1 MISACGAYGMGY
13 RFGAG
18 ETELLELGT
27 GGARHEQR
35 ALDQVLSLESL
46 AVRPGQLLTYFLWAD
61 DVGPDGQ
68 VRRSFSDI
76 YFLEVRPFEEIF
88 RENQSGA
95 GEEQAGSQGQP
106 GGPSEQLTELQK
118 EIIAA
123 TWSLQRRGTPKVPEG
138 FVDDAGVIRQSQE
151 HALEQAAALA
161 EQTNDPGVRQWVET
175 ARTEME
181 RAVRELERAGADAS
195 AGPLGPALG
204 AEQAAYEA
212 LLQLQTREFQV
223 AQGQRGQGGG
233 SQGRRMQRQLNQLQ
247 LKASEDRYETQRQA
261 APEVDQ
267 QQREQLQFL
276 SRLKELAQRQ
286 QDLNQRL
293 RELEL
298 ALQEATT
305 PEEREEVRRELRRLR
320 EQQQQMLSDVDELQ
334 QRMER
339 PGNQAETAEAR
350 RQLEEARDQ
359 LQNASEAMEQGSLS
373 QAVASGSRAS
383 RQLEE
388 LREDFRTRNASQFSE
403 AMREMRGQARDLVEQ
418 QEQLSREL
426 TALSENRRP
435 TLSDAEP
442 REDLARLAAE
452 QTAGLTN
459 LLDRVR
465 RVTEESEAA
474 EPLLSRDLYETFRQA
489 AQTDAANL
497 REVTEELLS
506 QGALTRPV
514 YDMLRF
520 PDREGPGQSLATTE
534 RLLREGHLDAARQL
548 EEKARADL
556 GQLQRGI
563 ERAAEKILG
572 DDTEALR
579 LARSELDELLE
590 QLEQEIAEGR
600 AASGLTNA
608 VASQA
613 GVGRNGA
620 EPAEAGGADE
630 PSAGQRGGGGEPGDR
645 ASTSGEPSDS
655 GGEGETEG
663 GRPAGELA
671 SAGQAGGEPGSPP
684 DQAGT
689 GGDQPGASAGNRG
702 PGARGEAVGFVRRGL
717 GDVFQSTRV
726 GVGRW
731 GWRRWRTGDRWW
743 LSRLG
748 EPVGRGGRI
757 ARLSGSEDGSCPGP
771 GSGAGGAFGVQPTWR
786 TAPLGFGGD
795 GNGLAVGRGARSTD
809 SGIGAATVTGG
820 SGADRSR
827 FGAAAIQRVGT
838 SLLREPRGHGLSGM
852 ESGHVASVLISNQ
865 EWIFPAVVLVLA
877 LAAMAV
883 WSYWRSPA
891 AGRLRAIGLG
901 LKLLGI
907 LALAVCL
914 LEPLWVGQRAKRGAN
929 YFAVLVD
936 NSRSF
941 QLKDSGATAAPR
953 GRGARTPEP
962 RHGELARKSRGGVPV
977 AAILFRQPAA
987 GHPGLHGA
995 GL

>member
-1 MISACGAYGMGY
+1 
-13 RFGAG
+13 
-18 ETELLELGT
+18 
-27 GGARHEQR
+27 
-35 ALDQVLSLESL
+35 
-46 AVRPGQLLTYFLWAD
+46 
-61 DVGPDGQ
+61 
-68 VRRSFSDI
+68 
-76 YFLEVRPFEEIF
+76 
-88 RENQSGA
+88 
-95 GEEQAGSQGQP
+95 
-106 GGPSEQLTELQK
+106 
-118 EIIAA
+118 
-123 TWSLQRRGTPKVPEG
+123 
-138 FVDDAGVIRQSQE
+138 
-151 HALEQAAALA
+151 
-161 EQTNDPGVRQWVET
+161 
-175 ARTEME
+175 
-181 RAVRELERAGADAS
+181 
-195 AGPLGPALG
+195 
-204 AEQAAYEA
+204 
-212 LLQLQTREFQV
+212 
-223 AQGQRGQGGG
+223 
-233 SQGRRMQRQLNQLQ
+233 MQRQLNQLQ

-305 PEEREEVRRELRRLR
+305 PEEREEVQRELRRLR

-359 LQNASEAMEQGSLS
+359 LQNASEAMEQGALS

-403 AMREMRGQARDLVEQ
+403 VMREMRGQARDLVEQ
-418 QEQLSREL
+418 QEQLAREL

-435 TLSDAEP
+435 TLSDAGP

-465 RVTEESEAA
+465 QVTEESETA

-613 GVGRNGA
+613 GGGRNGA
-620 EPAEAGGADE
+620 EPAEAEGADE
-630 PSAGQRGGGGEPGDR
+630 SSAGQRGGGGEDPGDR

-655 GGEGETEG
+655 GAEGETEG
-663 GRPAGELA
+663 ERATGDLA
-671 SAGQAGGEPGSPP
+671 SAGQGGGEPGSSPNP
-684 DQAGT
+684 AGT

-702 PGARGEAVGFVRRGL
+702 PGARGEPSDSPGE
-717 GDVFQSTRV
+717 
-726 GVGRW
+726 GVAMFFNQPESGPE
-731 GWRRWRTGDRWW
+731 GGGGGGGGPLTGGGYRDWAN
-743 LSRLG
+743 RLG
-748 EPVGRGGRI
+748 EVEELLDSPDLRTEV
-757 ARLSGSEDGSCPGP
+757 ARVRDR
-771 GSGAGGAFGVQPTWR
+771 VR
-786 TAPLGFGGD
+786 
-795 GNGLAVGRGARSTD
+795 VARS
-809 SGIGAATVTGG
+809 
-820 SGADRSR
+820 
-827 FGAAAIQRVGT
+827 
-838 SLLREPRGHGLSGM
+838 EY
-852 ESGHVASVLISNQ
+852 N
-865 EWIFPAVVLVLA
+865 
-877 LAAMAV
+877 
-883 WSYWRSPA
+883 
-891 AGRLRAIGLG
+891 
-901 LKLLGI
+901 
-907 LALAVCL
+907 
-914 LEPLWVGQRAKRGAN
+914 
-929 YFAVLVD
+929 
-936 NSRSF
+936 
-941 QLKDSGATAAPR
+941 
-953 GRGARTPEP
+953 
-962 RHGELARKSRGGVPV
+962 RHGEPPRWDLVEMEMASPLGEVRDRLIQELARRQSPEALVPIDRDLV
-977 AAILFRQPAA
+977 PPRYSELVRRYYEN
-987 GHPGLHGA
+987 LGA
-995 GL
+995 TD